1 MKTILVLLIAV
12 LFSCGGMAQLSSS
25 CVFESLF
32 TLKEGISKE
41 AVADSI
47 KNIYGLQP
55 LNSRAQDNIIHTGNS
70 NKISKELLI
79 YSTETMECFKGNNS
93 KLYFEFINNRLSK
106 ACIQTEFARADY
118 YEMLDNF
125 NALRSI
131 LKPRWE
137 HEKEIKSSLDNLVST
152 GYDYSKA
159 KQAKSKAENLSLQYI
174 HTKPDKGYGIYLL
187 QLSWINNSKKGI
199 ETIVY

>member
-1 MKTILVLLIAV
+1 MKTILTLLIAV
-12 LFSCGGMAQLSSS
+12 LFSCGGMAQLSSP

-32 TLKEGISKE
+32 NLKEGVSKE

-55 LNSRAQDNIIHTGNS
+55 LNSSAQDNITNS
-70 NKISKELLI
+70 GTSNTVSKKFLI
-79 YSTETMECFKGNNS
+79 YSTETMECFKGNNG

-106 ACIQTEFARADY
+106 AYIQTEFARADY

-131 LKPRWE
+131 IKPRWE
-137 HEKEIKSSLDNLVST
+137 REKEIKRSLDNLVST

-159 KQAKSKAENLSLQYI
+159 KQAKADNLSLQYI
-174 HTKPDKGYGIYLL
+174 HSKPDKGYGIYLL
-187 QLSWINNSKKGI
+187 QLSWINSNKAGI
-199 ETIVY
+199 EAIVY